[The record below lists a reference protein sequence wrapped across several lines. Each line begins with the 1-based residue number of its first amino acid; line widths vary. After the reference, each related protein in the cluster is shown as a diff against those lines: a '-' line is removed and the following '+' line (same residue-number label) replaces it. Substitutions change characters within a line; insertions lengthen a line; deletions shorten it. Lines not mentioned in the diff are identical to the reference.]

1 MAQQFPN
8 GTVFSVST
16 ALATAIALTAVTN
29 ADPAVATATSP
40 PTDGTIGVL
49 SSGWPG
55 LNQRVARTA
64 NKDTS
69 TFELEGFDT
78 TDTTRYPA
86 GAGTGTFTP
95 VSTWVALSQ
104 VTGIEKSGGD
114 QQFYQWQYAEDSSG
128 QQQQRPTFKNA
139 KSLKLTM
146 DFDDALAWYDAL
158 KEADEA
164 KDPVVLRAVLPNG
177 KTLYYYVYPSFD
189 ADPSMNLNQNMQNVA
204 TFSQISPFTKYGA
217 AS

>member
-1 MAQQFPN
+1 MSQQFPN

-16 ALATAIALTAVTN
+16 ALGTALNLSAISN
-29 ADPAVATATSP
+29 ADPAEATTTVP
-40 PTDGTIGVL
+40 PADGTIGVL

-55 LNQRVARTA
+55 LNQRVARSA
-64 NKDTS
+64 NSAS
-69 TFELEGFDT
+69 TTFDLEGFDT
-78 TDTTRYPA
+78 TDTTKYPA

-114 QQFYQWQYAEDSSG
+114 QQFYQWQYAEDTSN

-139 KSLKLTM
+139 KSLKLTL
-146 DFDDALAWYDAL
+146 DFDDSLAWYDAL
-158 KEADEA
+158 KSADEA
-164 KDPVVLRAVLPNG
+164 TDPVVLRAVLPNG

-189 ADPSMNLNQNMQNVA
+189 ADPSMNLNQNMQVVA

-217 AS
+217 AA